1 MMFLSSYFEIVYC
14 HYQLTENIYKK
25 REMIQDNCIMFE
37 IAGNEELQLRQ
48 RAHSWNVC
56 HLGKD
61 KVVMCIFIV
70 LSVHV
75 YLIVDTLK

>member
-48 RAHSWNVC
+48 RAYSCDVC
-56 HLGKD
+56 RF